1 MYSNIHSRKARAR
14 SSSCTLFDDHS
25 PLRILSKTVS
35 GPAPS
40 FSDDLYSAAAA
51 FALLTSS
58 DIVSLSVEL
67 NSLVPMLLPWMIF
80 LVRDELAV
88 KEGVKPAAYPKSRGD
103 VASNRGMN
111 FPLIAI
117 KVKVRG
123 EIKEETRN
131 VNMEEHTEHITRVA
145 TYQTYNTPL
154 AHEYSSFLPHQHQ
167 SISLHPPPPK
177 KKKDTRHVECLLIN
191 VMAY

>member
-1 MYSNIHSRKARAR
+1 MFNIHSRKARAR

-40 FSDDLYSAAAA
+40 LSDDLYSAAAS

-67 NSLVPMLLPWMIF
+67 NSLLLPMLLPWIIF
-80 LVRDELAV
+80 LARDELAV
-88 KEGVKPAAYPKSRGD
+88 KEGVKAAAYPRSRGD

-111 FPLIAI
+111 FPLRS
-117 KVKVRG
+117 K
-123 EIKEETRN
+123 
-131 VNMEEHTEHITRVA
+131 
-145 TYQTYNTPL
+145 
-154 AHEYSSFLPHQHQ
+154 
-167 SISLHPPPPK
+167 
-177 KKKDTRHVECLLIN
+177 
-191 VMAY
+191 

>member
-1 MYSNIHSRKARAR
+1 MFHYSRKARAR

-40 FSDDLYSAAAA
+40 LSDDLYSAAAT

-67 NSLVPMLLPWMIF
+67 NSLVPTLLPWIIF
-80 LVRDELAV
+80 LARDELTV
-88 KEGVKPAAYPKSRGD
+88 KEGENAAAYPRSRGD

-111 FPLIAI
+111 FPLHNNS
-117 KVKVRG
+117 
-123 EIKEETRN
+123 KEEI
-131 VNMEEHTEHITRVA
+131 VNDKGGDEKCEYDGTTDEAAYHLIGNI
-145 TYQTYNTPL
+145 QTYKTLL
-154 AHEYSSFLPHQHQ
+154 AL
-167 SISLHPPPPK
+167 
-177 KKKDTRHVECLLIN
+177 
-191 VMAY
+191 